1 MPSCPLHVVI
11 IGEDGGDEGLD
22 GPLQKQAG
30 RENTFYAL
38 CTHRTQ
44 NKLYTENS
52 LYTEHM
58 LLIEHGS
65 YIVYI
70 CYKHSMLNREHTK
83 HAKEYE
89 TLKFMANLLI
99 FFRKCPP

>member
-44 NKLYTENS
+44 SILYTENS
-52 LYTEHM
+52 LYTENI

-83 HAKEYE
+83 HKKYKQSLE
-89 TLKFMANLLI
+89 LS
-99 FFRKCPP
+99 